1 MYMAKEKGVI
11 ETKYSSDLEGSE
23 CPDGRLRKGRSHREE
38 SQLGHWKWGDRA
50 LKNLPQGETY
60 SKAKECFHKWWRY
73 QSILNR
79 VYNLFHLSTKINETI
94 TMFHALERMNGS
106 KDWIKRLRLVIA
118 VLRVMLESWNAFHWP
133 IFSTGS
139 IWDDFSRI

>member
-11 ETKYSSDLEGSE
+11 ESKYSSDLEGSE
-23 CPDGRLRKGRSHREE
+23 RPDGRLRKGRSHREE

-60 SKAKECFHKWWRY
+60 SKAKGCFHKWWRY

-79 VYNLFHLSTKINETI
+79 VYNLFHLSTKINGTI
-94 TMFHALERMNGS
+94 AMFHALERMNGS
-106 KDWIKRLRLVIA
+106 KDWIKRLRPGYSCF
-118 VLRVMLESWNAFHWP
+118 ESHARKLKCIPLTN
-133 IFSTGS
+133 IFY
-139 IWDDFSRI
+139 WQYMRWF